1 MRNKIFIAIVVIAFL
16 AIAVV
21 FNTFP
26 RSTYSELEKR
36 ELRQFPDFSIE
47 NLSNGSFTKGVS
59 EWFSDSE
66 PYRDLLMS
74 LSMNIKDY
82 QRIVTSD
89 EDNITFH
96 AAEEPTPEEL
106 EAQRKA
112 EEEARE
118 RTANRTATEYENKL
132 TANENAKIAHAGI
145 IIVGSGDKVRA
156 LMAYGGEPGGGTQFA
171 KAVNLYNQTFGN
183 SVNIYCMVVPI
194 AIDFYC
200 PDKVKKRTKQQ
211 LPTINNI
218 YANLDQDVKA
228 VDVYST
234 LGKHAAED
242 IYLRTD
248 HHWTPLGAFY
258 AARRFAKIANVPFR
272 ELDSYERHVIHGF
285 VGTMYG
291 YSKDIAVK
299 KAPEDFVYYKP
310 MGVSYET
317 TFVTYILDKDY
328 QITAESK
335 PQKGEFFRTY
345 KDGSSSAYFTFMGG
359 DQLLAVVKTNTDNHR
374 RLLLIK
380 DSFGNALPSFLF
392 YSFEEIHVVDFRYFN
407 KNMKKYVSDN
417 AITDILFEQNIFNA
431 YSTTIY
437 NRLETFLNQE

>member
-1 MRNKIFIAIVVIAFL
+1 MRNKIFIAIIAIIFL
-16 AIAVV
+16 ATAIV

-26 RSTYSELEKR
+26 RSTFSELEKR
-36 ELRQFPDFSIE
+36 DLKTFPVFTME
-47 NLSNGSFTKGVS
+47 KLVNGTFPKEVS

-66 PYRDLLMS
+66 PYRDVLMS

-82 QRIVTSD
+82 ERLVTD
-89 EDNITFH
+89 DDDNISFH

-112 EEEARE
+112 EEEERE
-118 RTANRTATEYENKL
+118 RTANRTAKEYENKL

-156 LMAYGGEPGGGTQFA
+156 MMAYGGEPGGGMQYA
-171 KAVNLYNQTFGN
+171 KAANLYKQTFPD
-183 SVNIYCMVVPI
+183 VNVYCMVVPI

-200 PDKVKKRTKQQ
+200 PDKVRKRTKSQ
-211 LPTINNI
+211 LATINNI
-218 YANLDQDVKA
+218 YAHLDENVKA
-228 VDVYST
+228 IDVYTT
-234 LGKHAAED
+234 LGEHAQED

-258 AARRFAKIANVPFR
+258 AARRFAKIAGVPFP
-272 ELDSYERHVIHGF
+272 ELNNYERNVIHGF

-299 KAPEDFVYYKP
+299 KASEDFVYYKP
-310 MGVSYET
+310 KGVKYET
-317 TFVTYILDKDY
+317 IFTTYILNKDY
-328 QITAESK
+328 EITAETAPK
-335 PQKGEFFRTY
+335 KDEFFKKY

-359 DQLLAVVKTNTDNHR
+359 DQLLAVVKTNVGNHR

-380 DSFGNALPSFLF
+380 DSFGNALPAFF
-392 YSFEEIHVVDFRYFN
+392 MHSFEEVHVVDFRYFN
-407 KNMKKYVSDN
+407 KNMKQYVN
-417 AITDILFEQNIFNA
+417 ENGITDILLEQNIFNA
-431 YSTTIY
+431 YSPTIY
-437 NRLETFLNQE
+437 NRLETFLNQ